1 MLTAIQLLQHI
12 EKEDDL
18 YGVFIFYG
26 RVFLLE
32 KYIALLRGINIS
44 GKNKVSM
51 PLLKIAFEDLGF
63 LDVSTYI
70 NSGNVL
76 FSSGIDD
83 RNEILNRCKDI
94 VEERFLLSVPVAIV
108 SLKELTEALVNAP
121 QWWDRSSD
129 KEMIHQAIF
138 LIPPVTVEEIYKAV
152 GEAKPDYEQVG
163 YYKNVIFWSAP
174 RATLS
179 KTRWYKIAS
188 SSVNSKVTIR
198 NARTTKKIL
207 LLSNE

>member
-1 MLTAIQLLQHI
+1 M
-12 EKEDDL
+12 
-18 YGVFIFYG
+18 
-26 RVFLLE
+26 E

-51 PLLKIAFEDLGF
+51 PLLKVAFEDMGF
-63 LDVSTYI
+63 LNVSTYI

-76 FSSGIDD
+76 FSSENN
-83 RNEILNRCKDI
+83 NESEISSRCKAMI
-94 VEERFLLSVPVAIV
+94 EERFMLDVPVVII
-108 SLKELTEALVNAP
+108 SLKELSEALDNTP
-121 QWWDRSSD
+121 KWWDINSD
-129 KEMIHQAIF
+129 EEMIYQAIF
-138 LIPPVTVEEIYKAV
+138 LIPPITIEEVYKAV
-152 GEAKPDYEQVG
+152 GEPKPEYEQVG

-188 SSVNSKVTIR
+188 SSVNNKVTIR
-198 NARTTKKIL
+198 NASTTKKLL